1 MHICEIWRHPVKSI
15 GGERLDEADITT
27 LGIDGDRRWGVR
39 DPATGNILTGRRE
52 PTLLMATATIRDDLP
67 VITTADGEVLE
78 GDLPTLSRQLSE
90 WLDRPVSL
98 VPAGDRGGTFENPQD
113 FEGEADWVSW
123 TGPAGAFHDSTR
135 TRVSVVSTATLDG
148 RDIRRF
154 RCNLVVDGNG
164 MAEGEEDSWV
174 EHGLTVGQH
183 VRLDVRKQ
191 IDRCIMVTRAQPGL
205 PRDLEVIRRLVRE
218 RDKLLGIGALVAS
231 QGRVAVG
238 DPVTVA
244 S

>member
-1 MHICEIWRHPVKSI
+1 MHISEIWRHPVKSI

-27 LGIDGDRRWGVR
+27 LGIDGDRQWGVR

-67 VITTADGEVLE
+67 VITTTDGEVLE
-78 GDLPTLSRQLSE
+78 GDLPNLSHQVSE
-90 WLDRPVSL
+90 WLDRPVAL
-98 VPAGDRGGTFENPQD
+98 VPAGDRGGTFENPED
-113 FEGEADWVSW
+113 IEREADWVSW

-164 MAEGEEDSWV
+164 MAEGEEDRWV
-174 EHGLTVGQH
+174 EHVLTIGGQ

-205 PRDLEVIRRLVRE
+205 PRDLDVIRRLVRE

-231 QGRVAVG
+231 EGRVAEG

-244 S
+244 T